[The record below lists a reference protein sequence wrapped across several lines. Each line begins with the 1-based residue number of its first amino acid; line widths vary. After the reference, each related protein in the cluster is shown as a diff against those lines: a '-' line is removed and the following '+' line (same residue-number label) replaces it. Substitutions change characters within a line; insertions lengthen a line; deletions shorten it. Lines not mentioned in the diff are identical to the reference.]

1 MMATDPK
8 TVDFDRSTPILAV
21 GVDNGHGLLK
31 AAIDADFRQMKVR
44 CPSKFKAVREDL
56 LDYPTSKYGS
66 TFYYR
71 DGDAKTLKGN
81 EWKTGELAYTAD
93 PHGHTK
99 LSDKAEYKIEYALHG
114 ILGALGTLPYRRSWN
129 LYIVASI
136 HNSKLFAHQLTE
148 ALEGIH
154 VVNFNGKSSQ
164 ESIIKIKVGLIAPEG
179 SGSYVYCRH
188 QNLIDHTKHALALDF
203 GTGTLIVS
211 VFAPGG
217 SVEYREVL
225 SIGGCI
231 DLLDALARVREIQ
244 LYEGGKLGDVELIRQ
259 GIEERTFLYGN
270 SGISFQ
276 DAYQR
281 ELMPW
286 LRDRFSL
293 ALKAVQPWR
302 KLAGSFVVWGGG
314 AQLPGVAAAVKKFGY
329 TALCEGS
336 WANAIGLQRLAQS
349 RLERGK

>member
-31 AAIDADFRQMKVR
+31 AAIDADSRQMKVR

-99 LSDKAEYKIEYALHG
+99 LSDKAEYKIEYALHS

-164 ESIIKIKVGLIAPEG
+164 ESIINRTYAK
-179 SGSYVYCRH
+179 
-188 QNLIDHTKHALALDF
+188 
-203 GTGTLIVS
+203 
-211 VFAPGG
+211 
-217 SVEYREVL
+217 L
-225 SIGGCI
+225 SI
-231 DLLDALARVREIQ
+231 
-244 LYEGGKLGDVELIRQ
+244 
-259 GIEERTFLYGN
+259 
-270 SGISFQ
+270 S
-276 DAYQR
+276 
-281 ELMPW
+281 P
-286 LRDRFSL
+286 
-293 ALKAVQPWR
+293 
-302 KLAGSFVVWGGG
+302 
-314 AQLPGVAAAVKKFGY
+314 
-329 TALCEGS
+329 
-336 WANAIGLQRLAQS
+336 
-349 RLERGK
+349 

>member
-1 MMATDPK
+1 MIAIDPK
-8 TVDFDRSTPILAV
+8 TINLSRSTPPTAV

-31 AAIDADFRQMKVR
+31 LAIGADSSQMKVR
-44 CPSKFKAVREDL
+44 CPSKFKEVREDL

-71 DGDAKTLKGN
+71 DGDAKALIGA
-81 EWKTGELAYTAD
+81 EWKTGELAYNAD

-99 LSDKAEYKIEYALHG
+99 LSDKPEYKIEYALHS
-114 ILGALGTLPYRRSWN
+114 ILGALGTLPYRQVWN
-129 LYIVASI
+129 LYLVVSI
-136 HNSKLFAHQLTE
+136 HNTKLFAKQLTS
-148 ALEGIH
+148 ALEGTHI
-154 VVNFNGKSSQ
+154 VCFNGKNSNHSTV
-164 ESIIKIKVGLIAPEG
+164 KLHVGLVAPEG
-179 SGSYVYCRH
+179 AGSYVYCRS
-188 QNLIDHTKHALALDF
+188 QNLIDHAKHAIALDF
-203 GTGTLIVS
+203 GTGTIIPT

-217 SVEYREVL
+217 SIEYREVL
-225 SIGGCI
+225 SVGGCI
-231 DLLDALARVREIQ
+231 DLLDAIARDRELQI
-244 LYEGGKLGDVELIRQ
+244 YEGGKLGDVELIRQ
-259 GIEERTFLYGN
+259 GIENRSFLYGN
-270 SGISFQ
+270 SGISFR

-286 LRDRFSL
+286 LKDRFSL

-314 AQLPGVAAAVKKFGY
+314 AQLPGVAAAVEKFGY
-329 TALCEGS
+329 SAVADGS

>member
-1 MMATDPK
+1 MIATDPK
-8 TVDFDRSTPILAV
+8 TVSFDRSTPILAV
-21 GVDNGHGLLK
+21 GIDNGHGLLK
-31 AAIDADFRQMKVR
+31 AAFDADSRQMKVR
-44 CPSKFKAVREDL
+44 CPSKFKAVREDS

-99 LSDKAEYKIEYALHG
+99 LSDKAEYKIEYALHST
-114 ILGALGTLPYRRSWN
+114 LGALGTLPYRPTWN
-129 LYIVASI
+129 LYAVASI

-154 VVNFNGKSSQ
+154 IANFNGKASPAST
-164 ESIIKIKVGLIAPEG
+164 IKIKVGLVAPEG

-188 QNLIDHTKHALALDF
+188 QNLIDHTKHAIALDF
-203 GTGTLIVS
+203 GTGTLIVT

-217 SVEYREVL
+217 SIEYREVL
-225 SIGGCI
+225 SVGGCI
-231 DLLDALARVREIQ
+231 DLLDAIARDRQMQ
-244 LYEGGKLGDVELIRQ
+244 LYEGGKLGDVELIRK
-259 GIEERTFLYGN
+259 GIENRSFLYGN
-270 SGISFQ
+270 SGISFR
-276 DAYQR
+276 DAYQQ

-286 LRDRFSL
+286 LKDRFSL

-314 AQLPGVAAAVKKFGY
+314 AQLPGVAAAVEKFGY
-329 TALCEGS
+329 TTVIESS
-336 WANAIGLQRLAQS
+336 WANALGLQRLAQS

>member
-1 MMATDPK
+1 MIATDLK

-31 AAIDADFRQMKVR
+31 TALDADSRQIKVR
-44 CPSKFKAVREDL
+44 CPSKFKEIREDF

-71 DGDAKTLKGN
+71 DGDSKSLIGR
-81 EWKTGELAYTAD
+81 EFKTGDLAYTAD
-93 PHGHTK
+93 PYGHTK
-99 LSDKAEYKIEYALHG
+99 LSDKAEYKIEYALHS
-114 ILGALGTLPYRRSWN
+114 ILGVLGTLPYRRSWN

-136 HNSKLFAHQLTE
+136 HNSKLFAKQLTE

-154 VVNFNGKSSQ
+154 VVNFNGKASPQ
-164 ESIIKIKVGLIAPEG
+164 SIVKIKVGLIAPEG

-188 QNLIDHTKHALALDF
+188 QGLLDHTKHAIALDF

-211 VFAPGG
+211 VFAPRG

-231 DLLDALARVREIQ
+231 DLLDAIARDRELQ
-244 LYEGGKLGDVELIRQ
+244 LYEGGKLGDIELIRQ
-259 GIEERTFLYGN
+259 GIESKSFLYGN
-270 SGISFQ
+270 SGISFCN
-276 DAYQR
+276 AYQR

-286 LRDRFSL
+286 LKDRFSL

-302 KLAGSFVVWGGG
+302 KLASSFVVWGGG
-314 AQLPGVAAAVKKFGY
+314 AQLPGVAPAVEKFGY
-329 TALCEGS
+329 TAVSEGS
-336 WANAIGLQRLAQS
+336 WANALGLQRLAQS
-349 RLERGK
+349 FLERGK

>member
-1 MMATDPK
+1 MIATQPK
-8 TVDFDRSTPILAV
+8 QADFDQRTPILAV

-31 AAIDADFRQMKVR
+31 AAIDADSRQMKVR

-99 LSDKAEYKIEYALHG
+99 LSDKAEYKIEYALHS

-203 GTGTLIVS
+203 GRARSLLLCSLQAV
-211 VFAPGG
+211 
-217 SVEYREVL
+217 RL
-225 SIGGCI
+225 STVKSWG
-231 DLLDALARVREIQ
+231 LVVALTCWMRSPACEK
-244 LYEGGKLGDVELIRQ
+244 Y
-259 GIEERTFLYGN
+259 
-270 SGISFQ
+270 SFTK
-276 DAYQR
+276 A
-281 ELMPW
+281 EN
-286 LRDRFSL
+286 L
-293 ALKAVQPWR
+293 AML
-302 KLAGSFVVWGGG
+302 
-314 AQLPGVAAAVKKFGY
+314 
-329 TALCEGS
+329 
-336 WANAIGLQRLAQS
+336 N
-349 RLERGK
+349 

>member
-1 MMATDPK
+1 MIATQPK
-8 TVDFDRSTPILAV
+8 QVDFDRSTPILAV

-31 AAIDADFRQMKVR
+31 VVVDADSRQMKVR
-44 CPSKFKAVREDL
+44 CPSKFKEIREEL
-56 LDYPTSKYGS
+56 LDYPTSKHGS
-66 TFYYR
+66 TFYYH
-71 DGDAKTLKGN
+71 DGNAKTLIGT
-81 EWKTGELAYTAD
+81 EWKTGDLAYTAD

-99 LSDKAEYKIEYALHG
+99 LSDKAEYKIEYALHSA
-114 ILGALGTLPYRRSWN
+114 LGALGTLPHRRSWN
-129 LYIVASI
+129 LYLVASI
-136 HNSKLFAHQLTE
+136 HNSKLFAKQLTE
-148 ALEGIH
+148 ALEGTH
-154 VVNFNGKSSQ
+154 VVCFNGKSSPQ
-164 ESIIKIKVGLIAPEG
+164 SIIKIKVGLIAPEG

-188 QNLIDHTKHALALDF
+188 QALIDHTKHAIALDF

-217 SVEYREVL
+217 SIEFREVL
-225 SIGGCI
+225 SVGGCI
-231 DLLDALARVREIQ
+231 DLLDAIARDRELQ

-259 GIEERTFLYGN
+259 GIEQRTFLYGN

-286 LRDRFSL
+286 LKDRFSL

-302 KLAGSFVVWGGG
+302 KLAGSFLVWGGG